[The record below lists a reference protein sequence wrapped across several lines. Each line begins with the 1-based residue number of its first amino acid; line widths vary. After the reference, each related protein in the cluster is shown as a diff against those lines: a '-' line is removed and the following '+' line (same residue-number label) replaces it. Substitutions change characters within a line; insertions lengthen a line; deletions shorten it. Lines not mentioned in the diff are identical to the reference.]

1 MGPVE
6 ILRVQTIRAIPTS
19 NLLGTLPGKRMADLD
34 LLQGTL
40 DTLVLK
46 TLSWGPRHGYA
57 VARWIKETSDET
69 ILVEDRALY
78 VSLHRLEERGW
89 VTSQW
94 GLSENNRKAKYY
106 ELTAAGRRQ
115 LVTKAREFTSYA
127 RAMFKILDTV

>member
-1 MGPVE
+1 
-6 ILRVQTIRAIPTS
+6 
-19 NLLGTLPGKRMADLD
+19 MADLE

-57 VARWIKETSDET
+57 VARWIKDTSDGT

-89 VTSQW
+89 LESSW

-106 ELTAAGRRQ
+106 ELTPAGRRQ
-115 LVTKAREFTSYA
+115 LSQKTADFTTYAKAV
-127 RAMFKILDTV
+127 FKILQTV